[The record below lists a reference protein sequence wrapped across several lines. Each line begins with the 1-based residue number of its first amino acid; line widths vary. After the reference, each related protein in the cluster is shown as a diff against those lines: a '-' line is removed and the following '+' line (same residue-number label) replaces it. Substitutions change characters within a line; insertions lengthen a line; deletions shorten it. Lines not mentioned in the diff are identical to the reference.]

1 MEEIPMDRFGYPV
14 RVIDPPALGETDENG
29 KPVKC
34 QWQMFK
40 DPTAVPEEYYERVGR
55 TKPSEF
61 GSKANAAD
69 DLPEVTVAMPGAG

>member
-1 MEEIPMDRFGYPV
+1 
-14 RVIDPPALGETDENG
+14 
-29 KPVKC
+29 
-34 QWQMFK
+34 MFK

-55 TKPSEF
+55 TKPAVF